1 MSRQPTILFD
11 AVTSLGDVLGPV
23 AWPELLAES
32 GENINKAGVS
42 VIFGDL
48 LVDSQGF
55 VQLPA
60 REFIAITGNVT
71 DDDQTQWPEKGLST
85 KHEEFSTELVVCTS
99 VPNRTAAQAWAR
111 AKVLVATLDGT
122 LRDMTFGRPIIPTAL
137 AALGVH
143 SWFVS
148 GVNTTLL
155 PNGDT
160 YVATAVVTVTVRA
173 DI

>member
-11 AVTSLGDVLGPV
+11 AITSLAEVLAPV
-23 AWPELLAES
+23 VWPDLLATS

-48 LVDSQGF
+48 LEDSQGY

-60 REFIAITGNVT
+60 REFVAVTGKVS

-99 VPNRTAAQAWAR
+99 VPNRTASEAWAR
-111 AKVLVATLDGT
+111 LKVLVATLDGE
-122 LRDMTFGRPIIPTAL
+122 LRDMTFGRPKVPTAL

-148 GVNTTLL
+148 GVTTELL
-155 PNGDT
+155 PNGDG